1 MFGGC
6 VLSPHSPLIS
16 SNSFV
21 QGSTYVLD
29 IDLDNTFCILKYPR
43 IAWVTS
49 KNNLAFAFLICRGSD
64 AF

>member
-1 MFGGC
+1 MFGEC
-6 VLSPHSPLIS
+6 VLSPHSLLIS

-43 IAWVTS
+43 IAWVVF
-49 KNNLAFAFLICRGSD
+49 K
-64 AF
+64 